1 MCYIYSMLDN
11 SVRPIDQYKTPKMLN
26 RFAAAAVD
34 LAFYILLS
42 FLILTIIGFF
52 TSREGTPYDDAS
64 LIIAE
69 QIKSSKLAK
78 SEEKSGYV
86 LYSSEEYRSLDDE
99 DRPLIIDHISYFYCS
114 YLTGENI
121 EEGLSASLDK
131 DEKVV
136 EDGITYTSKE
146 YYTVAYFNEKILG
159 LPKTGETNE
168 SRYFIY
174 KEEAGVIDYTQIGI
188 VNPDYI
194 ETVNTGDG
202 FVKRLKNDSGLLKFI
217 NDFYQESVNVFF
229 NQKTIKSSQETM
241 NRYNIMIMLV
251 ATMPT
256 LAVFYFLLPLLSPFG
271 QTLGKRF
278 LSLAVV
284 DDRGYLIKKWQI
296 LLRNIPILG
305 VTIFVCLINNLYF
318 QLIVPLFFLLI
329 STGIL
334 VFNERRRCL
343 HDLMAR
349 TTVVKMNKGMIIY
362 PDEEHFEQAQ
372 AIIKERDGVSNDGEK

>member
-1 MCYIYSMLDN
+1 MLNN
-11 SVRPIDQYKTPKMLN
+11 SEKPIDQYKTPKMLN

-42 FLILTIIGFF
+42 FLILTIVGFF
-52 TSREGTPYDDAS
+52 TSREGTPYDNASS
-64 LIIAE
+64 LITE

-86 LYSSEEYRSLDDE
+86 LYSSEEFRTLDEE
-99 DRPLIIDHISYFYCS
+99 DRPLIIDRISYFYCS

-121 EEGLSASLDK
+121 DAELSASLDK
-131 DEKVV
+131 DEKIAR
-136 EDGITYTSKE
+136 DGISYLPKE
-146 YYTVAYFNEKILG
+146 YYTVTYFNEIILG
-159 LPKTGETNE
+159 LPKEGEINE
-168 SRYFIY
+168 SRYFVY
-174 KEEAGVIDYTQIGI
+174 KEEGGVKDYSKIGI

-194 ETVNTGDG
+194 ETVSTDNGD
-202 FVKRLKNDSGLLKFI
+202 VRRLKNDSGLLKFI
-217 NDFYQESVNVFF
+217 NAFYEESVNVFF

-241 NRYNIMIMLV
+241 NGYNIMIMLV
-251 ATMPT
+251 STMPT

-329 STGIL
+329 SIGIL

-349 TTVVKMNKGMIIY
+349 TIVIKMEKGMIIY

-372 AIIKERDGVSNDGEK
+372 AIIKERDGIDGQE